1 MLRFSRRREETDM
14 PEPKPDEEQWE
25 IFYSAC
31 KTGDTD
37 MVRRFVNTFF
47 LFDMREEEVEKLKQ
61 GVQYAIE
68 QNNVD
73 IVDILINDMMGRRY
87 ITPLEHVMIAFK
99 NRSYELIKL
108 LVNHIEEEGRIK
120 ILSGSLEVLAEYIYD
135 RDPSEKN
142 YEFLK
147 WIKGKIVTQSV
158 SDRYLGGIASASLIV
173 DWDDFMIYIFEKLQE
188 NEDLSSLYWFFATV
202 CRYESIEDGVKLFN
216 NLDSDLKDRFI
227 IFMLAHHYDRY
238 IGDLLIEVTSPEKTR
253 SLLLYF
259 LSGYIYYNFNKE
271 AKDQFLIAAKK
282 YKDYID
288 EDTINDI
295 IFSILQYV
303 RYEED
308 FKDAVKLLQDA
319 EIINS
324 GIEDFSNFRILA
336 LFTSLINRGIFPEK
350 ISELGGL
357 LYYLHEHGL
366 TEAANQVATYIESKD
381 KICEV
386 ATYIMSIIDPEFILV
401 LLDDYWP
408 GMEIDCDGGR
418 LIEIAYESGEMWLV
432 EQLFDRLDP
441 AEAENLRYVFF
452 GEIEDVE

>member
-37 MVRRFVNTFF
+37 MVCRFVNTFF

-108 LVNHIEEEGRIK
+108 LVNHIEEEGRIR
-120 ILSGSLEVLAEYIYD
+120 ILSNSLEMLAEYIYD

-142 YEFLK
+142 YEFLE
-147 WIKGKIVTQSV
+147 WIKGKIVTQPINK
-158 SDRYLGGIASASLIV
+158 RYLGGIASASLIV

-202 CRYESIEDGVKLFN
+202 CRYESVKDAVKLFSS
-216 NLDSDLKDRFI
+216 LDSDLKDRFI
-227 IFMLAHHYDRY
+227 VFMLAHHYDRY
-238 IGDLLIEVTSPEKTR
+238 IGDLLIEVTPPEETR

-259 LSGYIYYNFNKE
+259 LNGYVYYKFKKE
-271 AKDQFLIAAKK
+271 TKNQFLAAVKK

-288 EDTINDI
+288 EDTINDLL
-295 IFSILQYV
+295 FSTLQYIK
-303 RYEED
+303 YKED
-308 FKDAVKLLQDA
+308 FED
-319 EIINS
+319 IIELFRTAGFISSDTN
-324 GIEDFSNFRILA
+324 DFSDSRVLL

-350 ISELGGL
+350 ASELGGL

-386 ATYIMSIIDPEFILV
+386 TAYIMSIIDPEFILV

-408 GMEIDCDGGR
+408 GMEIDCDNGR
-418 LIEIAYESGEMWLV
+418 LLEIAYEAEGMQLV
-432 EQLFDRLDP
+432 ERIFERLDP
-441 AEAENLRYVFF
+441 AEAERLRHMFFNDVFY
-452 GEIEDVE
+452 